1 MLNRHIVR
9 RFLVSATLFSVFVAG
24 INTLYQTQAQ
34 ARMAQE
40 IESQRIAAER
50 QQKKMVEARLNR
62 EITCLAR
69 NIYFESA
76 SEPVKG
82 KIAVAQVT
90 MNRVHSGQFPSSVC
104 AVVHQKT
111 YNEGQTICQFSW
123 VCEGNLKIRAP
134 HLYEES
140 LRIARRVMLDGLRL
154 PELQGAKYFHATYVE
169 PGWNKKPKARIGNH
183 VFY

>member
-1 MLNRHIVR
+1 MLNRHKTQK
-9 RFLVSATLFSVFVAG
+9 FLISITIFSIFAAG
-24 INTLYQTQAQ
+24 INTLYQEKAQ

-40 IESQRIAAER
+40 IHAQRVAAE
-50 QQKKMVEARLNR
+50 QQHKKMVEAKLNR
-62 EITCLAR
+62 EINCMAR

-90 MNRVHSGQFPSSVC
+90 MNRVKSGQFPSTVC

-111 YNEGQTICQFSW
+111 AYDGRVVCQFSW

-134 HLYEES
+134 RLYDES
-140 LRIARRVMLDGLRL
+140 MIVARRVMLDGLRL
-154 PELQGAKYFHATYVE
+154 PELRGAKYFHATYVQ
-169 PGWNKKPKARIGNH
+169 PGWNRQPKARIGNH
-183 VFY
+183 IFY

>member
-50 QQKKMVEARLNR
+50 QHTKMVEAKLNR

-90 MNRVHSGQFPSSVC
+90 LNRVQSGQFPNTVC
-104 AVVHQKT
+104 GVVHQKT
-111 YNEGQTICQFSW
+111 RYEGVTVCQFSW
-123 VCEGNLKIRAP
+123 VCEGKLQIRAP

-140 LRIARRVMLDGLRL
+140 LRIARRVMLEGVRL
-154 PELQGAKYFHATYVE
+154 PELRGAKYFHAVYIE
-169 PGWNKKPKARIGNH
+169 PGWNKPAKARIGNH
-183 VFY
+183 IFY